1 MTSVW
6 QKNSLDSFNSCS
18 LKKELSAVSAISST
32 KDRSVAVQSAGQI
45 IRVPQKINGKLM
57 A

>member
-32 KDRSVAVQSAGQI
+32 RDRSVAVQSAGQNNSCS
-45 IRVPQKINGKLM
+45 QKINGKLM